1 MANRTSKGCF
11 VKGHSGNP
19 AGRPKNPPEFA
30 PNTDDPDGAGRRT
43 VGNLVIEARKFS
55 GLAVDTLV
63 ELTKD
68 NYAPSTRFVAAT
80 ALLDRG
86 YGRPAQSLDLH
97 LSADAITKRLSDM
110 TDAELA
116 ALEQRMI
123 AAAPIVLEATAEVSD
138 DAVAPDG
145 DAEDSPP
152 DVRCLTRRWLRIE
165 TAHQYSTHHGPSRVK
180 RGPWTIRHSLDLG
193 RGEVLAPPKL
203 GVLRPAGATARF
215 SMAGVTSRSFD
226 FTGILASH

>member
-1 MANRTSKGCF
+1 MAAGRKSLRNSLLNTDG
-11 VKGHSGNP
+11 P
-19 AGRPKNPPEFA
+19 AGA
-30 PNTDDPDGAGRRT
+30 DRRT

-68 NYAPSTRFVAAT
+68 SHTDSTRYAAAT

-97 LSADAITKRLSDM
+97 LSADAISKRLSDM

-123 AAAPIVLEATAEVSD
+123 AAAPIVLEATAGVSD
-138 DAVAPDG
+138 DVGELPDG
-145 DAEDSPP
+145 DADAAQDGECVGD
-152 DVRCLTRRWLRIE
+152 DE
-165 TAHQYSTHHGPSRVK
+165 AAGNST
-180 RGPWTIRHSLDLG
+180 
-193 RGEVLAPPKL
+193 
-203 GVLRPAGATARF
+203 
-215 SMAGVTSRSFD
+215 
-226 FTGILASH
+226 